1 MPHVTETAEERFR
14 AAFERLK
21 INAPI
26 VLPNGTPVSQNNVA
40 KEANTDPTA
49 LRKSRYP
56 TLIRDIQ
63 SWVGKAALEQTK
75 AKMRQ
80 VRQNKNKESMIERIE
95 TLTRQRDQ
103 AQSEA
108 LSLHRLV
115 LELSVEK
122 AKLQSQLEKLLPP
135 PTPLTR

>member
-75 AKMRQ
+75 AKKRQ

-95 TLTRQRDQ
+95 TLTRQRDK

-108 LSLHRLV
+108 LSLHRLM

-122 AKLQSQLEKLLPP
+122 AKLQSRLEKLLPP